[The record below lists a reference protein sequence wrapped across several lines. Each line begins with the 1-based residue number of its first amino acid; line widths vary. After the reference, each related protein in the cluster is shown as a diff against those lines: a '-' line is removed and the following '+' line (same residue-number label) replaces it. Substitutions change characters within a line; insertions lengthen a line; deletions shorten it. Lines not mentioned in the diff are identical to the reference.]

1 MKGFHF
7 ASSLLN
13 KLKQLLTAQ
22 ENLENV
28 LFRNYCNI

>member
-22 ENLENV
+22 ENFEKCS
-28 LFRNYCNI
+28 F